1 MSSIDTFTSQAD
13 PLIGQCVGRDGLLE
27 IREPLGSGG
36 SSDVYLA
43 WDKGRERHAAVK
55 LMRTRLTSD
64 PVALARFAREGS
76 CLGALTHP
84 SLACIYECGEF
95 AGRPLIASRHVTG
108 RPLSSLLADG
118 QPLEITTAVRIARH
132 LAHGLAHAHA
142 NGIIHRDVTPE
153 NIMIQSQGGR
163 PVLIDFGIAR
173 YLHSNRKLTAIG
185 KCIGT
190 PGYSAPE
197 QLKAGHVDER
207 ADIFSL
213 GVVLYEMV
221 TGTTAFDGNDT
232 REIDRATL
240 NTRPFR
246 ARRLNH
252 HIPMGLAG
260 LIRRMTQRQPVL
272 RIRRMGKVATRL
284 DAIRGSLRNRRKLR
298 SSSELLP
305 TTLRH

>member
-1 MSSIDTFTSQAD
+1 LSSFDTSTRQAD
-13 PLIGQCVGRDGLLE
+13 HLIGQCVGRDGLLE
-27 IREPLGSGG
+27 IHRRLGSGG

-43 WDKGRERHAAVK
+43 WDKGHRRHAAVK
-55 LMRTRLTSD
+55 LLRTRLTSD

-76 CLGALTHP
+76 CLGDLTHP

-95 AGRPLIASRHVTG
+95 AGRPLIASQHVTG
-108 RPLSSLLADG
+108 RSLSSLLADG

-142 NGIIHRDVTPE
+142 NDIIHRDVTPE
-153 NIMIQSQGGR
+153 NIMIQSRDGR

-173 YLHSNRKLTAIG
+173 YLHSNRKLTATG

-197 QLKAGHVDER
+197 QLKAGRVDER

-221 TGTTAFDGNDT
+221 TGTTAFAGDNT

-240 NTRPFR
+240 STRPFR
-246 ARRLNH
+246 VRRLNH

-260 LIRRMTQRQPVL
+260 LIRKMTQRQPVL
-272 RIRRMGKVATRL
+272 RIRRMGKVVSRL
-284 DAIRGSLRNRRKLR
+284 DAIR
-298 SSSELLP
+298 ELL
-305 TTLRH
+305 RKRIGI